1 MMIHKVISTIGL
13 GILGVDPF
21 TAVYLLSMGLRKEKK
36 SNIAFFFL
44 SYAGFSVLI
53 GAVLSAI
60 FGTAAVD
67 ILKSMV
73 PGNNSPFWAVL
84 EFAVSVFILVW
95 VLRRLFSVS
104 KKKEETEKKA
114 VNGTWIKYL
123 SAGVV
128 FAISCFTDP
137 TYYAVILLG
146 GETGNFLTVT
156 LLLTI
161 WFVVSQFMALIIYT
175 ANSLNLLE
183 KLVVFV
189 DKLKEKKKKIK
200 IKPIT
205 YALYAVLVIIA
216 IVLLVDTGFYLFDG
230 RYLF

>member
-1 MMIHKVISTIGL
+1 MMMHRIISTIGL
-13 GILGVDPF
+13 GILGVDPI

-36 SNIAFFFL
+36 SNITLFFF

-60 FGTAAVD
+60 FGNTAVD
-67 ILKSMV
+67 ILKSIM
-73 PGNNSPFWAVL
+73 PGDNSPFWAIL
-84 EFAVSVFILVW
+84 EFAVSVFILIW
-95 VLRRLFSVS
+95 VLRRLFSAS
-104 KKKEETEKKA
+104 KKKEEKEKQA
-114 VNGTWIKYL
+114 VSGTWVKYL
-123 SAGVV
+123 STGFA

-146 GETGNFLTVT
+146 GETGNFLTAT

-161 WFVVSQFMALIIYT
+161 WFAVSQFMTLIVYA

-183 KLVVFV
+183 KLAAFV
-189 DKLKEKKKKIK
+189 DKLKAKR

-216 IVLLVDTGFYLFDG
+216 IVLLVDIGFYLFGG

>member
-1 MMIHKVISTIGL
+1 MIHKVTSTIGL

-21 TAVYLLSMGLRKEKK
+21 TAAYLLSMGLRKEKK
-36 SNIAFFFL
+36 SNIAIFFL

-67 ILKSMV
+67 ILKNMV
-73 PGNNSPFWAVL
+73 PGDSSPFWAVL
-84 EFAVSVFILVW
+84 EFAVSILILVW
-95 VLRRLFSVS
+95 VLRRLFGVR

-114 VNGTWIKYL
+114 VSGTWIKYL
-123 SAGVV
+123 SAGFV

-146 GETGNFLTVT
+146 GETGNFFTAVLF
-156 LLLTI
+156 LTI
-161 WFVVSQFMALIIYT
+161 WFLVSQFMALVVYI

-183 KLVVFV
+183 KLAAFV
-189 DKLKEKKKKIK
+189 DELKEKK
-200 IKPIT
+200 IKPLT
-205 YALYAVLVIIA
+205 YAIYAVLVVTA
-216 IVLLVDTGFYLFDG
+216 VALLVDTGFYLFAG

>member
-1 MMIHKVISTIGL
+1 MIHKIISTIGL

-21 TAVYLLSMGLRKEKK
+21 TAVYLLSMGLRQEKK
-36 SNIAFFFL
+36 SNITLFFL

-53 GAVLSAI
+53 GAALSAI
-60 FGTAAVD
+60 FGAAAVVD
-67 ILKSMV
+67 ILKSIV
-73 PGNNSPFWAVL
+73 PGDNSPFWAVL
-84 EFAVSVFILVW
+84 EFAVSVFILIW

-104 KKKEETEKKA
+104 KKKEDTEKKA

-123 SAGVV
+123 STGVV

-137 TYYAVILLG
+137 TYYAVILMG
-146 GETGNFLTVT
+146 GEVGNFLTAT

-161 WFVVSQFMALIIYT
+161 WFVVSQFMALIVYV
-175 ANSLNLLE
+175 ANSLNLLD
-183 KLVVFV
+183 KLVALV
-189 DKLKEKKKKIK
+189 DKLKAKN

-205 YALYAVLVIIA
+205 YTIYAVLVIIA
-216 IVLLVDTGFYLFDG
+216 IVLLIDTGFYLFDG

>member
-1 MMIHKVISTIGL
+1 MAHKIINTIGL
-13 GILGVDPF
+13 GILGLDPF
-21 TAVYLLSMGLRKEKK
+21 TAVYLLSMGLRQEKK
-36 SNIAFFFL
+36 SNITLFFL

-60 FGTAAVD
+60 FGAAAVD

-73 PGNNSPFWAVL
+73 PGDNSPFWAVL

-95 VLRRLFSVS
+95 VLRRFFGVH
-104 KKKEETEKKA
+104 KKKEEKEKKA
-114 VNGTWIKYL
+114 VDGIWLKYL
-123 SAGVV
+123 SAGFV
-128 FAISCFTDP
+128 FAVSCFTDP

-146 GETGNFLTVT
+146 GEAGNFLTAT

-161 WFVVSQFMALIIYT
+161 WFVVSQFMALIVYA
-175 ANSLNLLE
+175 ANSLNLLD
-183 KLVVFV
+183 KLVAFV
-189 DKLKEKKKKIK
+189 DKLKAKK

-205 YALYAVLVIIA
+205 YVLYTILAIIA

>member
-1 MMIHKVISTIGL
+1 MMMHRIISTIGL
-13 GILGVDPF
+13 GILGVDPI

-36 SNIAFFFL
+36 SNITLFFF

-60 FGTAAVD
+60 FGNTAVD
-67 ILKSMV
+67 ILKSIM
-73 PGNNSPFWAVL
+73 PGDNSPFWAIL
-84 EFAVSVFILVW
+84 EFAVSVFILIW
-95 VLRRLFSVS
+95 VLRRLFSAS
-104 KKKEETEKKA
+104 KKKEEKEKQA
-114 VNGTWIKYL
+114 VSGTWVKYL
-123 SAGVV
+123 STGFA

-146 GETGNFLTVT
+146 GETGNFLTAT

-161 WFVVSQFMALIIYT
+161 WFVVSQFMALIVYT
-175 ANSLNLLE
+175 ANSLNLLD
-183 KLVVFV
+183 KLVAFV
-189 DKLKEKKKKIK
+189 DKLKEEKIK

-230 RYLF
+230 RYVF

>member
-1 MMIHKVISTIGL
+1 MIHKIISTIGL

-21 TAVYLLSMGLRKEKK
+21 TAVYLLSMGLRQEKK
-36 SNIAFFFL
+36 SNITLFFL

-53 GAVLSAI
+53 GAALSAI
-60 FGTAAVD
+60 FGAAAVVD
-67 ILKSMV
+67 ILKSIV
-73 PGNNSPFWAVL
+73 PGDNSPFWAVL
-84 EFAVSVFILVW
+84 KFAVSVFILIW

-104 KKKEETEKKA
+104 KKKEDTEKKA

-123 SAGVV
+123 STGVV

-137 TYYAVILLG
+137 TYYAVILMG
-146 GETGNFLTVT
+146 GEVGNFLTAT

-161 WFVVSQFMALIIYT
+161 WFVVSQFMALIVYV
-175 ANSLNLLE
+175 ANSLNLLD
-183 KLVVFV
+183 KLVALV
-189 DKLKEKKKKIK
+189 DKLKAKN

-205 YALYAVLVIIA
+205 YTIYAVLTIIA

>member
-1 MMIHKVISTIGL
+1 MIHKVISTIGL

-36 SNIAFFFL
+36 SNLAFFFL

-73 PGNNSPFWAVL
+73 PGDNSPFWAVL

-104 KKKEETEKKA
+104 EKKEETEKKA

-123 SAGVV
+123 STGVV

-146 GETGNFLTVT
+146 GETGNFLTAI

-161 WFVVSQFMALIIYT
+161 WFVVSQFMALIVYT
-175 ANSLNLLE
+175 ANSLNLLD
-183 KLVVFV
+183 KLVAFV
-189 DKLKEKKKKIK
+189 DKLKEEKIK

-230 RYLF
+230 RYVF

>member
-1 MMIHKVISTIGL
+1 MMIHKIISAIGL
-13 GILGVDPF
+13 GILGVDPI
-21 TAVYLLSMGLRKEKK
+21 TAVYLVSMGLRKEKK
-36 SNIAFFFL
+36 SNITLFFL
-44 SYAGFSVLI
+44 SYAGFSVFI
-53 GAVLSAI
+53 GAVLSTI
-60 FGTAAVD
+60 FGNTAVD

-73 PGNNSPFWAVL
+73 PGDNSPFWAVL

-95 VLRRLFSVS
+95 VLRRLFNVG
-104 KKKEETEKKA
+104 KKKEEKEKKA
-114 VNGTWIKYL
+114 VSGSWIKYL
-123 SAGVV
+123 STGFV

-137 TYYAVILLG
+137 TYYAVILMG
-146 GETGNFLTVT
+146 GEAGNFLAVT

-161 WFVVSQFMALIIYT
+161 WFAVSQFMALVAYA

-183 KLVVFV
+183 KLVAFV
-189 DKLKEKKKKIK
+189 DKLKEKK

-216 IVLLVDTGFYLFDG
+216 IVLLVDIGFYLFDG

>member
-67 ILKSMV
+67 ILKSMM
-73 PGNNSPFWAVL
+73 PEDNSPFWAIL
-84 EFAVSVFILVW
+84 EFAVSVFILMW

-123 SAGVV
+123 STGVV

-146 GETGNFLTVT
+146 GETGNFLTAT

-161 WFVVSQFMALIIYT
+161 WFVVSQFMALIVYT
-175 ANSLNLLE
+175 ANSLNLLD
-183 KLVVFV
+183 KLVAFV
-189 DKLKEKKKKIK
+189 DKLKEKK

>member
-1 MMIHKVISTIGL
+1 MMMHRIISTIGL
-13 GILGVDPF
+13 GILGVDPI

-36 SNIAFFFL
+36 SNITLFFF

-60 FGTAAVD
+60 FGNTAVD
-67 ILKSMV
+67 ILKSIM
-73 PGNNSPFWAVL
+73 PGDNSPFWAIL
-84 EFAVSVFILVW
+84 EFAVSVFILIW
-95 VLRRLFSVS
+95 VLRRLFSAS
-104 KKKEETEKKA
+104 KKKEEKEKQA
-114 VNGTWIKYL
+114 VSGTWVKYL
-123 SAGVV
+123 STGFA

-146 GETGNFLTVT
+146 GETGNFLTAT

-161 WFVVSQFMALIIYT
+161 WFAVSQFMTLIVYA

-183 KLVVFV
+183 KLAAFV
-189 DKLKEKKKKIK
+189 DKSKAKR

-216 IVLLVDTGFYLFDG
+216 IVLLVDIGFYLFDG

>member
-1 MMIHKVISTIGL
+1 MMMHKVISTIGL

-36 SNIAFFFL
+36 SNITIFFL
-44 SYAGFSVLI
+44 SYAGLSILI

-67 ILKSMV
+67 ILQSMV
-73 PGNNSPFWAVL
+73 PEDNSPFWAIL
-84 EFAVSVFILVW
+84 EFGLSAFILVW
-95 VLRRLFSVS
+95 VLRRLFSVR
-104 KKKEETEKKA
+104 KKKEDTEKRA
-114 VNGTWIKYL
+114 VNGNWIKYI
-123 SAGVV
+123 STGVV

-146 GETGNFLTVT
+146 GETGNFFTAL

-161 WFVVSQFMALIIYT
+161 WFVVSQFMALTVYI
-175 ANSLNLLE
+175 ADSLNFLD
-183 KLVVFV
+183 KLIAFV
-189 DKLKEKKKKIK
+189 DKLKEKKEK
-200 IKPIT
+200 IKPLT
-205 YALYAVLVIIA
+205 YVLYAVLVIIA
-216 IVLLVDTGFYLFDG
+216 ILLLVDTGVYLFDG

>member
-1 MMIHKVISTIGL
+1 MMMHRIISTIGL
-13 GILGVDPF
+13 GILGVDPI

-36 SNIAFFFL
+36 SNITLFFF

-60 FGTAAVD
+60 FGNTAVD
-67 ILKSMV
+67 ILKSIM
-73 PGNNSPFWAVL
+73 PGDNSPFWAIL
-84 EFAVSVFILVW
+84 EFAVSVFILIW
-95 VLRRLFSVS
+95 VLRRLFSAS
-104 KKKEETEKKA
+104 KKKEEKEKQA
-114 VNGTWIKYL
+114 VSGTWVKYL
-123 SAGVV
+123 STGFA

-146 GETGNFLTVT
+146 GETGNFLTAT

-161 WFVVSQFMALIIYT
+161 WFAVSQFMTLIVYA

-183 KLVVFV
+183 KLAAFV
-189 DKLKEKKKKIK
+189 DKLKAKR

-216 IVLLVDTGFYLFDG
+216 IVLLVDIGFYLFDG

>member
-67 ILKSMV
+67 VLKSMV
-73 PGNNSPFWAVL
+73 PGDNSPFWAVL

-95 VLRRLFSVS
+95 VLRRLFCVS
-104 KKKEETEKKA
+104 KKKEETEKKT

-123 SAGVV
+123 STGVV

-146 GETGNFLTVT
+146 GETGNFLTAT

-161 WFVVSQFMALIIYT
+161 WFVVSQFMALIVYT
-175 ANSLNLLE
+175 ANSLNLLD
-183 KLVVFV
+183 KLVAFV
-189 DKLKEKKKKIK
+189 DKLKEKKIK

-205 YALYAVLVIIA
+205 YVLYAVLVIIA
-216 IVLLVDTGFYLFDG
+216 IVLLVDTGFYLFAG

>member
-1 MMIHKVISTIGL
+1 MIIHKIISTIGL

-36 SNIAFFFL
+36 SNIALFFL
-44 SYAGFSVLI
+44 SYAGFSVLF
-53 GAVLSAI
+53 GAILSAL

-73 PGNNSPFWAVL
+73 PGDNSPFWAVL

-114 VNGTWIKYL
+114 VSGTWIKYL
-123 SAGVV
+123 STGVV

-137 TYYAVILLG
+137 TYYALILLG
-146 GETGNFLTVT
+146 GETENFLTAT
-156 LLLTI
+156 LLLSI
-161 WFVVSQFMALIIYT
+161 WFVVSQFMALIVYT
-175 ANSLNLLE
+175 ANNLNLLD
-183 KLVVFV
+183 KLVAFV
-189 DKLKEKKKKIK
+189 DKLKEKK